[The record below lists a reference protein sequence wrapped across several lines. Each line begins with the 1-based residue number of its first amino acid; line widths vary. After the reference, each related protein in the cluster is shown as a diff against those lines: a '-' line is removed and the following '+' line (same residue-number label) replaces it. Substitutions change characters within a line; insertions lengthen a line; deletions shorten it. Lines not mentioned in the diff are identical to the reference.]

1 MLSVSQ
7 AAMAAYV
14 LAMVRAFAPASPP
27 GKVLAQWLHDH
38 QGLVG
43 VDFTVA
49 LQRAAGE
56 GKTPED
62 PDFDKPLPRA
72 VWAELCAQVEQA
84 VQAPTHE
91 PDLVSANIKL
101 FATTVGLDP
110 LEEAIFRFV
119 YHTDSD
125 GSFGGLCTRIVGTRS
140 VDTQRLAAMCL
151 GAGAPEIWA
160 RLRRGPLQRLS
171 IVGVANNASDRF
183 AYFVPERLVRALQ
196 PPSTTLADMERR
208 LIGAPLLPNLSVADY
223 DHVARERDFLLRLL
237 RGALRD
243 RRKGV
248 NVLIHGVPGTGKTEF
263 CKVLAQELGCDLFS
277 VGEVDDEGS
286 EPSRWERL
294 DALRLGDQLAGGRGK
309 SLLLFDEMED
319 VLWDRMRQRG
329 SKVFLN
335 RLLEKNQ
342 VPVLWTANEIG
353 CFDPAFLRRMTFAFE
368 MKPLAATARRQLW
381 TGFAAREG
389 LELVPGQAERLARQH
404 AVSPALMTGAV
415 GAVSLAGGGA
425 EEIDFVIGNLVKSSG
440 AGAPAAAPGGT
451 FSPGL
456 TNADLDLGQLQA
468 ALCAPGAPRD
478 YAMCLYG
485 PPGTG
490 KSAFARELA
499 AATGMEP
506 MVKRGSDLLSK
517 WIGETERKLAGAFE
531 TARQESAFL
540 IIDEVDGFLWSR
552 EGATRSWEVSMVNEL
567 LVQME
572 THPLPFACTTN
583 HLDRI
588 DPAALRRFTFKVK
601 FDYMTAA
608 QTEAAYR
615 QFFAAEPP
623 ARLKGLQH
631 LTPGDFAV
639 VAKKRRL
646 LAGCSGDPDLVRLL
660 EQEVEAKNLRA
671 TRMGF

>member
-1 MLSVSQ
+1 MMSMSQ

-14 LAMVRAFAPASPP
+14 LAMVRSFAPASPP
-27 GKVLAQWLHDH
+27 GKVVAQWLHDH

-43 VDFTVA
+43 VDFA
-49 LQRAAGE
+49 AAMQRAAGE
-56 GKTPED
+56 GKTPDD
-62 PDFDKPLPRA
+62 PDFDKPMSRA
-72 VWAELCAQVEQA
+72 VWVELCAQVEQA
-84 VQAPTHE
+84 VREPSRE
-91 PDLVSANIKL
+91 PDLVSANIDL
-101 FATTVGLDP
+101 FAAAVGLDE
-110 LEEAIFRFV
+110 LERAIFRFV
-119 YHTDSD
+119 YYTDSD
-125 GSFGGLCTRIVGTRS
+125 SSFGALCTRIIGTRS
-140 VDTQRLAAMCL
+140 VDTQGLAAMCL
-151 GAGAPEIWA
+151 DAGAAEIWA
-160 RLRRGPLQRLS
+160 RLRRGPLQRLG
-171 IVGVANNASDRF
+171 IVGVANNASGSF
-183 AYFVPERLVRALQ
+183 AYYVPERLVRALQ
-196 PPSTTLADMERR
+196 PPSATLADMERR
-208 LIGAPLLPNLSVADY
+208 LIGAPLVPHLTAADY

-243 RRKGV
+243 RRRGV
-248 NVLIHGVPGTGKTEF
+248 NILIHGVPGTGKTEF
-263 CKVLAQELGCDLFS
+263 CKVLARELGCDLFS
-277 VGEVDDEGS
+277 VGEADDEGG

-294 DALRLGDQLAGGRGK
+294 DALRLGDQLAGGRGT

-319 VLWDRMRQRG
+319 VLWDRMRRG
-329 SKVFLN
+329 VSKVFLN
-335 RLLEKNQ
+335 RLLENNQ
-342 VPVLWTANEIG
+342 VPVLWTANDIG

-368 MKPLAATARRQLW
+368 MKPMAATARKRLW

-389 LELVPGQAERLARQH
+389 LELAPGQAERLARQH

-425 EEIDFVIGNLVKSSG
+425 EELDFVIGRLAKASG
-440 AGAPAAAPGGT
+440 TANAAAAPGGSFT
-451 FSPGL
+451 PDL
-456 TNADLDLGQLQA
+456 ANADLDLSRLQA
-468 ALCAPGAPRD
+468 ALAAPGAPRD
-478 YAMCLYG
+478 HALCFYG

-499 AATGMEP
+499 VAMGLEP

-517 WIGETERKLAGAFE
+517 WIGETERNLAEAFE
-531 TARQESAFL
+531 MARDDGAFL

-572 THPLPFACTTN
+572 NHPLPFACTTN

-601 FDYMTAA
+601 FDYMTAPQA
-608 QTEAAYR
+608 KAAYR
-615 QFFAAEPP
+615 QFFDADPP
-623 ARLKGLQH
+623 ARIEALQH

-646 LAGCSGDPDLVRLL
+646 LAAGSGELDLVRLL
-660 EQEVEAKNLRA
+660 AQEVEAKNLRA

>member
-1 MLSVSQ
+1 MMNVSQ

-14 LAMVRAFAPASPP
+14 LAMLRSFAPASPP
-27 GKVLAQWLHDH
+27 GKVIAQWLHDH
-38 QGLVG
+38 QGMVG
-43 VDFTVA
+43 VDFAAA
-49 LQRAAGE
+49 LQCAAGE
-56 GKTPED
+56 SKTPED
-62 PDFDKPLPRA
+62 PDFGKPLPGA
-72 VWAELCAQVEQA
+72 AWAELRAQIERA
-84 VQAPTHE
+84 VQAPAHE
-91 PDLVSANIKL
+91 PDLVSANIDL
-101 FATTVGLDP
+101 FAAAVGLDE
-110 LEEAIFRFV
+110 LERAVFRFV
-119 YHTDSD
+119 YFTDSD
-125 GSFGGLCTRIVGTRS
+125 ASFGALCARVVGTRS
-140 VDTQRLAAMCL
+140 VDTQRLVAMCL
-151 GAGAPEIWA
+151 EASGPEIWA

-208 LIGAPLLPNLSVADY
+208 LIGAPLVPQLAVADY

-237 RGALRD
+237 RGALAD

-248 NVLIHGVPGTGKTEF
+248 NILIHGVPGTGKTEF
-263 CKVLAQELGCDLFS
+263 CKVLARELGCDLFS
-277 VGEVDDEGS
+277 VGEADEEGS
-286 EPSRWERL
+286 EPARWERL
-294 DALRLGDQLAGGRGK
+294 DALRLGDQLAGGRGQ

-319 VLWDRMRQRG
+319 LLWDRTRRG
-329 SKVFLN
+329 SKVYLN

-342 VPVLWTANEIG
+342 VPVLWTANEVG
-353 CFDPAFLRRMTFAFE
+353 CFDRAFLRRMTFAFE
-368 MKPLAATARRQLW
+368 MKPMAATARKRLW
-381 TGFAAREG
+381 SGFAAREG
-389 LELVPGQAERLARQH
+389 LELAPGQAERLARQH

-425 EEIDFVIGNLVKSSG
+425 EEIDFVIGTLAKASG
-440 AGAPAAAPGGT
+440 ISVPFAAAGGT
-451 FSPGL
+451 FTPAL
-456 TNADLDLGQLQA
+456 TNADLDLGRLQE
-468 ALCAPGAPRD
+468 ALCTPGAPRD
-478 YAMCLYG
+478 YALCLYG

-499 AATGMEP
+499 AALGLEP

-517 WIGETERKLAGAFE
+517 WVGETERKLAEAFE
-531 TARQESAFL
+531 TARQDGAFL

-572 THPLPFACTTN
+572 NHPLPFACTTN

-601 FDYMTAA
+601 FDYMTAPQGA
-608 QTEAAYR
+608 AAYR

-623 ARLKGLQH
+623 ARLSDLRH

-646 LAGCSGDPDLVRLL
+646 LAGSGGEPDLVRLL